1 MKDKL
6 IISLFMLTGAF
17 GLSPTKAQQTE
28 QQDTTIHLVVEELAQ
43 FSGDWDAFLAKHL
56 RYPERCKA
64 AGIQGLVMATLVV
77 NKDGSLSNIEI
88 KRSPCTDLTTETIR
102 MLRKMPR
109 WTPGKIH
116 GQPVRMRFTIPIM
129 FKLTPEKIEEN
140 ETEKQARTALEA
152 VYADVI
158 RKGKLSVENPKA
170 SEKTDLVKLHTTKD
184 FCKQYKRIEK
194 WDAKHTGEVGFL
206 SADFWTD
213 SQDLWSK
220 ATVTRVALQAD
231 GSCMGYV
238 FLQDLIGSK
247 GQDNIVV
254 LRLVRENKEWKVD
267 DIMTQG
273 SLRRQME
280 QYIQENHI

>member
-6 IISLFMLTGAF
+6 IISLFLLTGAF

-28 QQDTTIHLVVEELAQ
+28 QQDTTIYLVVEELAQ
-43 FSGDWDAFLAKHL
+43 FPGDLFAYFSIQL

-64 AGIQGLVMATLVV
+64 AGIQGLVMATFVV
-77 NKDGSLSNIEI
+77 NQDGSLSNIEV
-88 KRSPCTDLTTETIR
+88 KRSPCTDFTTETHRI
-102 MLRKMPR
+102 LREMPR
-109 WTPGKIH
+109 WIPGKIH

-129 FKLTPEKIEEN
+129 FKLTQEIEEN
-140 ETEKQARTALEA
+140 ETEKQARMALEA

-158 RKGKLSVENPKA
+158 RKEKLSSEDPKA
-170 SEKTDLVKLHTTKD
+170 SEKTDLVKRHTTKD
-184 FCKQYKRIEK
+184 FCKQYKRIEN

>member
-28 QQDTTIHLVVEELAQ
+28 QQDTTIHLVPEEAAQ
-43 FSGDWDAFLAKHL
+43 FPGDLFAYFSIQL
-56 RYPERCKA
+56 RYPERCREA
-64 AGIQGLVMATLVV
+64 NIQGRVTATFVV
-77 NKDGSLSNIEI
+77 NRDGSLSNIEV
-88 KRSPCTDLTTETIR
+88 KRSPCTDFTTETHRI
-102 MLRKMPR
+102 LREMPR
-109 WTPGKIH
+109 WIPAKH
-116 GQPVRMRFTIPIM
+116 RGQPVRMRFTIPIM
-129 FKLTPEKIEEN
+129 FKLTQEIEEN
-140 ETEKQARTALEA
+140 ETEKQARMALEA

-158 RKGKLSVENPKA
+158 RKGKLSSEDPKA

-280 QYIQENHI
+280 QYIRENHI